1 MAVGPRAE
9 HSAEGKQILGRAW
22 VSRQSSGI
30 QRPLSTAVHG
40 LQARVRQP
48 VYSLLLHSHHGDEV
62 WKRHRM
68 FLVVQMFSMNSPF
81 RTESEG
87 GLEGEEC
94 L

>member
-1 MAVGPRAE
+1 MAIRPRAE
-9 HSAEGKQILGRAW
+9 HSAEGKQILGSAR

-30 QRPLSTAVHG
+30 PRPLSTATHAS
-40 LQARVRQP
+40 QAHVRRL

>member
-1 MAVGPRAE
+1 MPMYCLGTG
-9 HSAEGKQILGRAW
+9 GKAPAFGILSLQQFIACRLLLC
-22 VSRQSSGI
+22 SS
-30 QRPLSTAVHG
+30 
-40 LQARVRQP
+40 
-48 VYSLLLHSHHGDEV
+48 VYSPLLQSHHGDEV
-62 WKRHRM
+62 WKKHRM

>member
-1 MAVGPRAE
+1 MVPRC
-9 HSAEGKQILGRAW
+9 R
-22 VSRQSSGI
+22 RQSSSI
-30 QRPLSTAVHG
+30 QHPLSTAVPCFADSRYAA
-40 LQARVRQP
+40 L
-48 VYSLLLHSHHGDEV
+48 STLHYYGDEV
-62 WKRHRM
+62 WKKDRM